1 MKLAVVA
8 VAGTV
13 TDAGNVSTLG
23 IAPAMATEVPAVG
36 AALVNVTVQLVLVL
50 EDSGAGAALHCKAE
64 ISGGIAREMEALLE
78 EPLREAVT
86 VAV

>member
-13 TDAGNVSTLG
+13 TEAGSVRTLG
-23 IAPAMATEVPAVG
+23 IAPAMATEAPPVG
-36 AALVNVTVQLVLVL
+36 AALVNVTVQLVLAL
-50 EDSGAGAALHCKAE
+50 EASVGAAHCKEE
-64 ISGGIAREMEALLE
+64 ISGGATREMDALLE